1 MISVT
6 RYEELKRMVDDQ
18 KRVADRA
25 AGALDRVMIQ
35 LKEDFGC
42 STLKQAVEKEKKLK
56 KEAEKVEAE
65 FKTALE
71 KFELEWGDRLEG
83 E

>member
-42 STLKQAVEKEKKLK
+42 STLKQAVEKEK
-56 KEAEKVEAE
+56 
-65 FKTALE
+65 
-71 KFELEWGDRLEG
+71 
-83 E
+83 